1 MDGNNVQEVESEVKK
16 LFDKGLPPTVIE
28 DRIKQL
34 YGKSV
39 RELTGKALTII
50 VLRGK
55 GSRIFITF

>member
-34 YGKSV
+34 YG
-39 RELTGKALTII
+39 
-50 VLRGK
+50 
-55 GSRIFITF
+55 